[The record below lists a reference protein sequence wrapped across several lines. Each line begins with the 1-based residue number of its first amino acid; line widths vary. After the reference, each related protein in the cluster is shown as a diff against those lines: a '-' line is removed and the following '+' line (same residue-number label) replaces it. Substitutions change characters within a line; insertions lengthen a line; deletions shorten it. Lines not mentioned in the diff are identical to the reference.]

1 MHAQAVSQIPI
12 NWNRLSCNF
21 HPVLPNEFLNQQLRI
36 DKINWFAI
44 QSQPDLS
51 FDVKEQT
58 IQVQDA
64 KMLHLI
70 AAYKLIFKLKIS
82 SSEIRFPNLVD
93 LEKFVY
99 TDASF
104 AIFFKL
110 ARACGYFLF
119 PVDSRENA
127 SLVNVSNV
135 LLLGTSRW
143 FGMLFSEVFC
153 FKHIWDGKRT
163 GQNCKDRSQ
172 ESIWYSA
179 LNNSNNRKDCL
190 VACWQKTVAWAERV
204 ANSEQYADVLTED
217 FS

>member
-12 NWNRLSCNF
+12 NWNRLSCYF

-104 AIFFKL
+104 AIFL
-110 ARACGYFLF
+110 SWLEL
-119 PVDSRENA
+119 VD
-127 SLVNVSNV
+127 
-135 LLLGTSRW
+135 T
-143 FGMLFSEVFC
+143 FSF
-153 FKHIWDGKRT
+153 R
-163 GQNCKDRSQ
+163 
-172 ESIWYSA
+172 
-179 LNNSNNRKDCL
+179 
-190 VACWQKTVAWAERV
+190 
-204 ANSEQYADVLTED
+204 
-217 FS
+217 